1 MKVSQTAG
9 KLYID
14 NSFSTRPLEAKKSIT
29 NLLPPLQQALEGKTQ
44 DRNNEAK
51 ADGPGVGG
59 NVNFYG

>member
-1 MKVSQTAG
+1 MKVSDSAG

-14 NSFSTRPLEAKKSIT
+14 NSFQTRPLEAKKSIT
-29 NLLPPLQQALEGKTQ
+29 TLLPPLQQALEGKTI

-51 ADGPGVGG
+51 SDGPGVGG